1 MAHMKLSAWVGKHGE
16 AIEFFF
22 VRIFSDFKG
31 LVVCPK
37 LLGFSFYLSG
47 VIYYV

>member
-1 MAHMKLSAWVGKHGE
+1 MQFSAGIGKHGE

-31 LVVCPK
+31 LIVCPE